1 MSRYSNI
8 KREFSFL
15 ISNYDFKIYMKQQ
28 YGSYYYLSLTN
39 GKKDI
44 MIIYDDTVDCRVES
58 PVWIRIYDAD
68 SLGTAFDQVDEY
80 RKEFAIKS
88 GTPKERIQSAAIW
101 LRNAIIDKTVDL
113 GDYTSK
119 PTTTSDS

>member
-1 MSRYSNI
+1 
-8 KREFSFL
+8 
-15 ISNYDFKIYMKQQ
+15 
-28 YGSYYYLSLTN
+28 
-39 GKKDI
+39 

-80 RKEFAIKS
+80 RKEFAIES